1 MFGSDTWGNLA
12 SLYDSTSGN
21 GETTFY
27 PDTLS
32 TLGAACFNDTYSTL
46 LLTTY
51 QGTLTKEEQTIGKT
65 KQKVMSMH
73 LQVEGKEYYYTYDFY
88 KIDDHRVM
96 ISLYRSDAD
105 GNKIDTLGEVSDFY
119 ISTSDFELIVNNY
132 IKLLNGQF
140 IETN

>member
-1 MFGSDTWGNLA
+1 
-12 SLYDSTSGN
+12 
-21 GETTFY
+21 
-27 PDTLS
+27 
-32 TLGAACFNDTYSTL
+32 
-46 LLTTY
+46 
-51 QGTLTKEEQTIGKT
+51 
-65 KQKVMSMH
+65 MSMH

-105 GNKIDTLGEVSDFY
+105 GNKIDTLGEISDFY